1 MLSLSVI
8 IICYNRKNELKECIQ
23 SVLKQTLKPYEIII
37 VDNNSVDGTDKLLKN
52 GEISDSSIKYF
63 KLVKNLGVA
72 GGRNYGIKQ
81 ATGDILVFLDDDALL
96 ESEKALERTVNRFEK
111 DPDIGILAFKI
122 INYYTKT
129 IQRNEFP
136 HLDRSLDQDKE
147 FETSYFIG
155 AGHAIRKE
163 VFDKCGLYPEDYFYG
178 MEELDL
184 SFRAID
190 KGFKIIYFPD
200 VVVLHKKSLMGRIS
214 DRKKCIYNYRN
225 RLSISYKYLRNR
237 HLTISAFIWFFK
249 IVKESS
255 SFLTPIKGI
264 TSFLTYKKSLLREPI
279 SDLTLQKIRKLRGR
293 IWY

>member
-1 MLSLSVI
+1 MPAITI
-8 IICYNRKNELKECIQ
+8 ILICYNRKNELKDCIQ
-23 SVLKQTLKPYEIII
+23 SVLKQSFTPYEIIV
-37 VDNNSVDGTDKLLKN
+37 VDNNSTDGTDTLFYN
-52 GEISDSSIKYF
+52 DEIAHPSIKYF
-63 KLVKNLGVA
+63 KLGKNLGVA
-72 GGRNYGIKQ
+72 GGRNYGIRQ
-81 ATGDILVFLDDDALL
+81 ASGDILVFIDDDALL
-96 ESEKALERTVNRFEK
+96 EPEDAMEKIVNRFEK
-111 DPDIGILAFKI
+111 DSSTGILAFKV
-122 INYYTKT
+122 INYYTKA

-136 HLDRSLDQDKE
+136 HIDKSLNPDKE

-190 KGFKIIYFPD
+190 KGFKIIYFPN

-214 DRKKCIYNYRN
+214 DKKKYIYNYRN
-225 RLSISYKYLRNR
+225 RLGISYKYLRNR
-237 HLTISAFIWFFK
+237 HFALSAFIWFFK

-264 TSFLTYKKSLLREPI
+264 TSFLAYKKSLLREPI
-279 SDLTLQKIRKLRGR
+279 SDLTLQKIRKLKGR